1 MYSHH
6 KIILPA
12 LLTLGITVAST
23 TAGAASP
30 EGFTEP
36 YRVVEV
42 ASPESGVVA
51 DLKIREG
58 DQVAKGQIVAVL
70 DNRMLNASLAVAK
83 ARMEATADIE
93 AAQARY
99 EQLTQRRQR
108 INELA
113 ARGSARPDEVSKA
126 KADAAI
132 AVAEL
137 KGARERQEVA
147 ELEYERLTQQIDRR
161 TIKSPISGVVVKIGR
176 ERGELVSGS
185 DAVIAHVAELGRLNV
200 VSHVSEKIA
209 RSLTQGEPMKVRL
222 SEGREVTGTVDF
234 VSPTVDPR
242 SGTLQVKVL
251 LKNGDGAI
259 RSGTRA
265 TLAIVDSGLDR
276 GLSAIGSSIPLPE
289 PN

>member
-6 KIILPA
+6 KILLPA
-12 LLTLGITVAST
+12 LLVFGIALAPAGAS
-23 TAGAASP
+23 AASP

-58 DQVAKGQIVAVL
+58 DQVAKGQVVAVL

-83 ARMEATADIE
+83 ARMEATADID

-99 EQLTQRRQR
+99 EQLTQRRER

-147 ELEYERLTQQIDRR
+147 ELEYQRLSQQIGRR

-185 DAVIAHVAELGRLNV
+185 DAVIAHIAELGRLNV
-200 VSHVSEKIA
+200 VSHVSEKVA
-209 RSLTQGEPMKVRL
+209 RSLKQGETMKVRL
-222 SEGREVTGTVDF
+222 SQGREVTGTVDF

-265 TLAIVDSGLDR
+265 SLAIVDSGLDR
-276 GLSAIGSSIPLPE
+276 GLSAVGTSAPLSDS
-289 PN
+289 N

>member
-6 KIILPA
+6 KVFLKT
-12 LLTLGITVAST
+12 LLTLSIVCSPMAAS
-23 TAGAASP
+23 AASP

-42 ASPESGVVA
+42 ASPESGVVS
-51 DLKIREG
+51 DLKVREG
-58 DQVAKGQIVAVL
+58 DPVSKGQVVAVL

-83 ARMEATADIE
+83 ARMEATADID

-99 EQLTQRRQR
+99 EQLTKRRQR

-126 KADAAI
+126 HADAAI

-147 ELEYERLTQQIDRR
+147 ELEYQRLNEQIARR

-185 DAVIAHVAELGRLNV
+185 DAVIAHIAELGRLNV
-200 VSHVSEKIA
+200 VSHVSEQVA
-209 RSLTQGEPMKVRL
+209 RSLKQGEPMKVRL
-222 SEGREVTGTVDF
+222 SQGREVTGTVDF

-242 SGTLQVKVL
+242 SGTLQVKIL
-251 LKNGDGAI
+251 LKNNDGAI

-265 TLAIVDSGLDR
+265 SLAIVDNGLDR
-276 GLSAIGSSIPLPE
+276 GLSAIDASIPATGS
-289 PN
+289 N